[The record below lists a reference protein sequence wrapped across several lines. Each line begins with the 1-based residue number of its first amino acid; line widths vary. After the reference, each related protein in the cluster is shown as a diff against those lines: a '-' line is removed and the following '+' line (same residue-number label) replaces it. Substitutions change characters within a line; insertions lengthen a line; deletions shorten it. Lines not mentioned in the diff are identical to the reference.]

1 MNELKFIKIM
11 YEFCSPINKHKL
23 IIMHFLF
30 TFLNRELMLI
40 TNILKTIKEN
50 IYLIRFEILFMIKK
64 FEKTLKIKTL
74 YIFISY
80 SVYIY
85 IYIKF
90 FELYYLT

>member
-11 YEFCSPINKHKL
+11 YEFRSPINKHKL

>member
-1 MNELKFIKIM
+1 M
-11 YEFCSPINKHKL
+11 YEFRSPINKYKL

-85 IYIKF
+85 I
-90 FELYYLT
+90 

>member
-1 MNELKFIKIM
+1 M
-11 YEFCSPINKHKL
+11 YEFRSPINKHKL

-85 IYIKF
+85 I
-90 FELYYLT
+90 

>member
-1 MNELKFIKIM
+1 M
-11 YEFCSPINKHKL
+11 YEFRSPINKHKL

-80 SVYIY
+80 NVYIY
-85 IYIKF
+85 IYI
-90 FELYYLT
+90 